1 MVAQRSTYVS
11 LKYYLCMI
19 LINYSIKLDRRK
31 QALSSIEW
39 TEDKIAKVQAIL
51 CRECTSSE
59 SENEDE
65 RESSSRGLRKRH
77 TRPMPWLSDECVE
90 IKEHLDIHH
99 RDTASVS
106 HLRSLADIVTKRP
119 MPSSI
124 PAWAIQKLKY
134 DFIVMFVFSVNKCFT
149 VQHAK
154 DENI

>member
-1 MVAQRSTYVS
+1 MRSTYVS
-11 LKYYLCMI
+11 LKYYLCVI
-19 LINYSIKLDRRK
+19 LINYSIFFQKLERRK

-39 TEDKIAKVQAIL
+39 TADKIEKVQDIL

-59 SENEDE
+59 SEDEDE

-77 TRPMPWLSDECVE
+77 TRPIPWLSDECVE

-106 HLRSLADIVTKRP
+106 HLRSLAAIVTGITPSKKP

-124 PAWAIQKLKY
+124 PAWAITQ
-134 DFIVMFVFSVNKCFT
+134 
-149 VQHAK
+149 
-154 DENI
+154 